1 MKLLKSI
8 IALAFGALMV
18 SSASAQEDKE
28 DKEDKIATVNMQ
40 KLVAEF
46 HKTASTRESFKVY
59 EEQIKEQDESRVEA
73 IKAIV
78 EEGKLLQKQTDDPSL
93 SRDKKNELFNEL
105 NRKQQEIQGLDSD
118 RTAWIQRKQAALT
131 EKAKIDF
138 GVVRMELLNIVK
150 AYGEREGYDYIFD
163 RSGASGAG
171 VPILSY
177 TKDATDL
184 TAILLEIINKDAP
197 EEEAEGGTEGS
208 AEPE

>member
-1 MKLLKSI
+1 MKLFNSI
-8 IALAFGALMV
+8 IALAFGSLIV
-18 SSASAQEDKE
+18 TSASAQEGKD
-28 DKEDKIATVNMQ
+28 DKIATVDMQ

-46 HKTASTRESFKVY
+46 YKTAETRDSFKVY
-59 EEQIKEQDESRVEA
+59 EDEIKEQNTVRVDA

-78 EEGKLLQKQTDDPSL
+78 EEAKKLQKQAEEPSL
-93 SRDKKNELFNEL
+93 DREKKNELFNEL
-105 NRKQQEIQGLDSD
+105 NRKQQEVQGLDSD

-138 GVVRMELLNIVK
+138 GEVRMEVLKMVQV
-150 AYGEREGYDYIFD
+150 YGEAEGYDYIFD

-184 TAILLEIINKDAP
+184 TAVLLEVINKDAP
-197 EEEAEGGTEGS
+197 EKSEEAPK
-208 AEPE
+208 PE

>member
-1 MKLLKSI
+1 MKLFNSI
-8 IALAFGALMV
+8 IALAFGSLIV
-18 SSASAQEDKE
+18 TSASAQEGKD
-28 DKEDKIATVNMQ
+28 DKIATVDMQ

-46 HKTASTRESFKVY
+46 YKTAETRDSFKVY
-59 EEQIKEQDESRVEA
+59 EDEIKEQNTIRVDA

-78 EEGKLLQKQTDDPSL
+78 EEAKKLQKQAEEPSL
-93 SRDKKNELFNEL
+93 DREKKNELFNEL
-105 NRKQQEIQGLDSD
+105 NRKQQEVQGLDGD

-138 GVVRMELLNIVK
+138 GEVRMEILKMVQK
-150 AYGEREGYDYIFD
+150 YGEDEGYDYIFD

-184 TAILLEIINKDAP
+184 TAVLLEIINKDAP
-197 EEEAEGGTEGS
+197 EKAEEAPKTE
-208 AEPE
+208 

>member
-1 MKLLKSI
+1 MKLFNSI
-8 IALAFGALMV
+8 IALAFGSLIV
-18 SSASAQEDKE
+18 TSASAQEGKD
-28 DKEDKIATVNMQ
+28 DKIATVDMQ

-46 HKTASTRESFKVY
+46 YKTAETRDSFKVY
-59 EEQIKEQDESRVEA
+59 EDEIKEQNTIRVDA

-78 EEGKLLQKQTDDPSL
+78 EEAKKLQKQAEEPSL
-93 SRDKKNELFNEL
+93 DREKKNELFNEL
-105 NRKQQEIQGLDSD
+105 NRNQQEVQGLDGD

-138 GVVRMELLNIVK
+138 GEVRMEILKMVQK
-150 AYGEREGYDYIFD
+150 YGEDEGYDYIFD

-184 TAILLEIINKDAP
+184 TAVLLEIINKDAP
-197 EEEAEGGTEGS
+197 EKAEEAPKTE
-208 AEPE
+208 